1 MKIIKC
7 LSEKIDEELHD
18 ASEYIDLAMKWKDD
32 EPDTADL
39 FYELSTEEMG
49 HVDKLHEEV
58 QELIDEY
65 RKQHGEPPKE
75 MMVLYDYLHE
85 KHIQTATHI
94 KVKQGMYKMQETI
107 EKP

>member
-7 LSEKIDEELHD
+7 LSELIEEELEG
-18 ASEYIDLAMKWKDD
+18 SENYIDLAQKWKNE

-58 QELIDEY
+58 QELIEEY
-65 RKQHGEPPKE
+65 RKEHGEPPKE
-75 MMVLYDYLHE
+75 MMVLYEYLHE
-85 KHIQTATHI
+85 KHIGHATQI
-94 KVKQGMYKMQETI
+94 KIKQGMYKA
-107 EKP
+107 

>member
-7 LSEKIDEELHD
+7 LSELIEEELHD
-18 ASEYIDLAMKWKDD
+18 ADKYIDLAMRWKTE

-39 FYELSTEEMG
+39 FAELSAEEMG

-58 QELIDEY
+58 KELIEDY
-65 RKQHGEPPKE
+65 RKEHGEPPKE

-85 KHIQTATHI
+85 KHIGTAMQI
-94 KVKQGMYKMQETI
+94 KIKQSMYKG
-107 EKP
+107 

>member
-7 LSEKIDEELHD
+7 LSELIDEELSD
-18 ASEYIDLAMKWKDD
+18 ADKYINLAAKWKND

-49 HVDKLHEEV
+49 HMEKLHQEV
-58 QELIDEY
+58 TELIEEY
-65 RKQHGEPPKE
+65 RKEHGEPPKE

-85 KHIQTATHI
+85 KHIGKATEI
-94 KVKQGMYKMQETI
+94 RIKQGMYKA
-107 EKP
+107 

>member
-7 LSEKIDEELHD
+7 LSELIEGELIDAD
-18 ASEYIDLAMKWKDD
+18 KYIELAMRWKND

-58 QELIDEY
+58 AELIDEY
-65 RKQHGEPPKE
+65 RKEHGEPPKD
-75 MMVLYDYLHE
+75 MMVLYEYLHE
-85 KHIQTATHI
+85 KQIGTATQI
-94 KVKQGMYKMQETI
+94 KVKQAMYKA
-107 EKP
+107 